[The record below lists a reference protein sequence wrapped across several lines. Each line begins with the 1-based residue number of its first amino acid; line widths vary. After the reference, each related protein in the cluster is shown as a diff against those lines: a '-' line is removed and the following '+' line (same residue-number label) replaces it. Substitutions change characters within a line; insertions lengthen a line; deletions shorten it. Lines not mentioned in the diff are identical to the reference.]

1 MPVYELLKNSYE
13 FPPSTEAEAN
23 GLLAV
28 GGDLSPERLLNA
40 YAQGIFPWFSEP
52 EPILW
57 WTPAPRLVLYPTE
70 IRVSKSMR
78 ALFRKGFFRIT
89 FDHAFAEVIRQCA
102 RVPRP
107 GQQGTWI
114 THEMQ
119 QAYIQL
125 HHLGFAHSV
134 ETWKGDQLVGG
145 LYGISLGKIFY
156 GESMF
161 TNQANASKYALIH
174 LAHALQRLD
183 FEVIDCQTR
192 TEHLVS
198 LGAQEIARSTFEQHL
213 NQGLLHPS
221 LVGYWSAIEA
231 LNSPPE
237 V

>member
-1 MPVYELLKNSYE
+1 MPVYQLLKNNYE

-40 YAQGIFPWFSEP
+40 YSQGIFPWFSDP

-57 WTPAPRLVLYPTE
+57 WTPAPRLVLYPQN

-78 ALFRKGFFRIT
+78 SLFRKGFFRIT
-89 FDHAFAEVIRQCA
+89 LDHAFAEVIKRCA
-102 RVPRP
+102 KSPRP

-119 QAYIQL
+119 QAYIRL
-125 HHLGFAHSV
+125 HHMGFAHSV
-134 ETWKGDQLVGG
+134 ETWKDDQLVGG
-145 LYGISLGKIFY
+145 LYGISLGKIFF

-161 TNQANASKYALIH
+161 TSQANASKYALIH
-174 LAHALQRLD
+174 LATALQRLN

-198 LGAQEIARSTFEQHL
+198 LGAQEITRMAFEQHL
-213 NQGLLHPS
+213 HKGLLHPG
-221 LVGYWSAIEA
+221 LIGYWSTVEA